1 MSLSGVLYK
10 EADEDED
17 EDEYEGKIMKLV
29 RFGPMGQ
36 EKPGLLDHDG
46 VVRDLS
52 GQINDIDSST
62 LDARTLARIAALDL
76 DRLPIA
82 SEAQRLGPCVA
93 RPGKFVCIGLNY
105 HDHSKETGMP
115 VPMEPVVFMKATSS
129 ISGPHDD
136 VRMVR
141 GSTKSDW
148 EVELGVVIGRP
159 VKYITPD
166 EALDCVAGYCL
177 INDLSERE
185 WQLERG
191 GNWSKGKSADSYGP
205 IGPWLVTP
213 DEVTDPQALDLWL
226 DVNGKRMQQG
236 NTSDMVFPVRE
247 LIAYLSQC
255 MSLDVGDVV
264 ATGTPA
270 GVGLGHKPPLFLSDQ
285 DELHLGITGL
295 GEQRYRMIADNS

>member
-1 MSLSGVLYK
+1 
-10 EADEDED
+10 
-17 EDEYEGKIMKLV
+17 MKLV
-29 RFGPMGQ
+29 RFGPIGQ
-36 EKPGLLDHDG
+36 EKPGLLDRDG

-52 GQINDIDSST
+52 GEINDIDSST
-62 LDARTLARIAALDL
+62 LDAQTLARIAALDL

-82 SEAQRLGPCVA
+82 PEGQRLGPCVA

-115 VPMEPVVFMKATSS
+115 VPTEPVVFMKATSS

-148 EVELGVVIGRP
+148 EVELGVVIGKP

-213 DEVTDPQALDLWL
+213 DEVNDPQALDLWL
-226 DVNGKRMQQG
+226 DLNGKRMQQG

-285 DELHLGITGL
+285 DELRLGITGL

>member
-1 MSLSGVLYK
+1 
-10 EADEDED
+10 
-17 EDEYEGKIMKLV
+17 MKLV
-29 RFGPMGQ
+29 RFGPIGQ
-36 EKPGLLDHDG
+36 EKPGLLDRDG

-82 SEAQRLGPCVA
+82 PEGQRLGPCVA

-115 VPMEPVVFMKATSS
+115 VPTEPVVFMKATSS

-148 EVELGVVIGRP
+148 EVELGVVIGKP

-213 DEVTDPQALDLWL
+213 DEVNDPQALDLWL
-226 DVNGKRMQQG
+226 DLNGKRMQQG

-270 GVGLGHKPPLFLSDQ
+270 GVGLGHNPPLFLSDQ
-285 DELHLGITGL
+285 DELRLGITGL

>member
-1 MSLSGVLYK
+1 
-10 EADEDED
+10 
-17 EDEYEGKIMKLV
+17 MKLV
-29 RFGPMGQ
+29 RFGPIGQ
-36 EKPGLLDHDG
+36 EKPGLLDRDG

-62 LDARTLARIAALDL
+62 LDAQTLARIAALDL

-82 SEAQRLGPCVA
+82 PEGQRLGPCVA

-115 VPMEPVVFMKATSS
+115 VPTEPVVFMKATSS

-148 EVELGVVIGRP
+148 EVELGVVIGKP

-213 DEVTDPQALDLWL
+213 DEVNDPQALDLWL
-226 DVNGKRMQQG
+226 DLNGKRMQQG

-285 DELHLGITGL
+285 DELRLGITGL

>member
-1 MSLSGVLYK
+1 
-10 EADEDED
+10 
-17 EDEYEGKIMKLV
+17 MKLV
-29 RFGPMGQ
+29 RFGPIGQ
-36 EKPGLLDHDG
+36 EKPGLLDRDG
-46 VVRDLS
+46 VIRDLS

-62 LDARTLARIAALDL
+62 LDAQTLARIAALDL

-82 SEAQRLGPCVA
+82 PEGQRLGPCVA

-115 VPMEPVVFMKATSS
+115 VPTEPVVFMKATSS

-148 EVELGVVIGRP
+148 EVELGVVIGKP

-213 DEVTDPQALDLWL
+213 DEVNDPQALDLWL
-226 DVNGKRMQQG
+226 DLNGKRMQQG

-270 GVGLGHKPPLFLSDQ
+270 GVGLGHNPPLFLSDQ
-285 DELHLGITGL
+285 DELRLGITGL

>member
-1 MSLSGVLYK
+1 
-10 EADEDED
+10 
-17 EDEYEGKIMKLV
+17 MKLV
-29 RFGPMGQ
+29 RFGPSGQ
-36 EKPGLLDHDG
+36 EKPGLLDRDG
-46 VVRDLS
+46 VIRDLS

-62 LDARTLARIAALDL
+62 LDAQTLARIAALDL

-82 SEAQRLGPCVA
+82 PEGQRLGPCVA

-115 VPMEPVVFMKATSS
+115 VPTEPVVFMKATSS

-148 EVELGVVIGRP
+148 EVELGVVIGKP

-213 DEVTDPQALDLWL
+213 DEVNDPQALDLWL
-226 DVNGKRMQQG
+226 DLNGKRMQQG

-270 GVGLGHKPPLFLSDQ
+270 GVGLGHNPPLFLSDQ
-285 DELHLGITGL
+285 DELRLGITGL